1 MEFTCYGQM
10 NSISGCGNYSI
21 GVRRDVAIDSIHDVI
36 RLTLTPQPGK
46 NLLKMSY
53 TLNEL
58 RELKSKLLLTGSR
71 NENRAAVDQFLDVSA
86 CVYL

>member
-1 MEFTCYGQM
+1 M
-10 NSISGCGNYSI
+10 NCISGCGNYFI

-36 RLTLTPQPGK
+36 HLTLTPQHRKKP
-46 NLLKMSY
+46 LKMSY

-71 NENRAAVDQFLDVSA
+71 KENRAAVDQFLDVRA